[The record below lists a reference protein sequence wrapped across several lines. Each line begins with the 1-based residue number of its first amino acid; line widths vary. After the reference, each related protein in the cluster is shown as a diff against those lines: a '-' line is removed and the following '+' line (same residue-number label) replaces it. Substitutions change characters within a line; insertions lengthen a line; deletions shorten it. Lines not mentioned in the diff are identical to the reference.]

1 VNRLVRSAGDI
12 RMITFALHGYEGVDP
27 AQEFG
32 PLKAEFE
39 RRGVPCTTI
48 RSPRT
53 KTKTPNQDRARIMVD
68 ALHNVAG
75 DVALIGI
82 SNQGLFMPLVA
93 AIRPIKRIVFIN
105 GAIPR
110 PGKSFWQTAGK
121 ERAFASLPVR
131 VIAWLSPG
139 MHEVCPLDELPKL
152 EYIYIAAEHDEAIR
166 PEWQQ
171 DAARKYLGVDPV
183 VIPGAGHADI
193 VLGYVSQVVDAALLE
208 HQDKPRP
215 VRASSPRRRQSFGQ
229 GLASFAISHFA
240 PLLVYFTSRPY
251 VANDTAALA
260 AAWSVPLAWTVG
272 ASIWRRRLDLLGLA
286 GVFVYGVA
294 LSVSVFFG
302 AGALPLKL
310 HRAVIAGAL
319 GFACLISVAI
329 GRPLLLLLLAQRS
342 ARLAAGAMPGAGTA
356 IARSRAAT
364 TLKFL
369 TLIIGI
375 ACLANAALQTTL
387 ALTLSTAQ
395 FLIATTAIHVTAVIG
410 IISGVALYLRFR
422 R

>member
-1 VNRLVRSAGDI
+1 
-12 RMITFALHGYEGVDP
+12 MITFVLHGYEDVDP

-68 ALHNVAG
+68 ALHDVAG

-93 AIRPIKRIVFIN
+93 GIRPIKRIVFIN
-105 GAIPR
+105 AAIPR
-110 PGKSFWQTAGK
+110 PGKSFWQTARE
-121 ERAFASLPVR
+121 ERAFAALPVR

-139 MHEVCPLDELPKL
+139 MREVCPLEELPKL
-152 EYIYIAAEHDEAIR
+152 EYVYIAAEHDEAIR

-171 DAARKYLGVDPV
+171 CAARKYLGIEPV

-215 VRASSPRRRQSFGQ
+215 ARASSPRKRQSFGQ
-229 GLASFAISHFA
+229 GLKSFAISHFA
-240 PLLVYFTSRPY
+240 PLLVYFASRPY
-251 VANDTAALA
+251 VANDTVALA
-260 AAWSVPLAWTVG
+260 AAWFVPLTWTLG

-286 GVFVYGVA
+286 GAFVYGVA
-294 LSVSVFFG
+294 LSVSIFFG
-302 AGALPLKL
+302 TGALPLKL
-310 HRAVIAGAL
+310 HRAVIAGAV
-319 GFACLISVAI
+319 GVACLISVAI
-329 GRPLLLLLLAQRS
+329 GRPLFLLLAQRS
-342 ARLAAGAMPGAGTA
+342 ARLAAGALPHAGAA
-356 IARSRAAT
+356 IAHSRTAT

-387 ALTLSTAQ
+387 ALMLSTAQ
-395 FLIATTAIHVTAVIG
+395 FLIATTAIHAAAVIG